1 VPFVKGQSGNPAGK
15 PKGPNKSTK
24 LAREA
29 ITVFID
35 GNADRLQGWLD
46 EIAQTEGPKAAFQ
59 CFTDLIEYSVPK
71 LSRTE
76 HSGIDGEPIQHV
88 SQIRL
93 VDMSQN
99 E

>member
-1 VPFVKGQSGNPAGK
+1 MAFVKGQSGNPKGK
-15 PKGPNKSTK
+15 AKGPNKSTK

-93 VDMSQN
+93 VDMAPN

>member
-1 VPFVKGQSGNPAGK
+1 MAFVKGQSGNPKGK
-15 PKGPNKSTK
+15 AKGPNKSTK

-93 VDMSQN
+93 VDMTPN
-99 E
+99 D